1 MVQHSKN
8 MKKNK
13 RQFKAAFFDMD
24 GILIDSELY
33 WTKIEKKFAEKYG
46 LTYNQNY
53 RREIMGLSE
62 IELAQ
67 IVRQKFKVKKS
78 IKQILAE
85 RNKTALIIY
94 QKWAQPL
101 PGALS
106 LIKKIKQRGLK
117 TALVSSSPWNWINPI
132 LRRFKL
138 RKQLDAI
145 ISAEDML
152 DNHGKPHP
160 AIYLFAAQRLK
171 VEPKDCLVFED
182 SVNGIKAAKAAG
194 MFCVAVPDK
203 RWVKDRQGIA
213 VADVV
218 AGSLRD
224 KKISKILD
232 I

>member
-1 MVQHSKN
+1 

-13 RQFKAAFFDMD
+13 RQFNAAFFDMD

-33 WTKIEKKFAEKYG
+33 WTEIEKKIARKYG
-46 LTYNQNY
+46 LVYNQNY

-67 IVRQKFKVKKS
+67 IMRQKFKVKKS
-78 IKQILAE
+78 VKQILAE
-85 RNKTALIIY
+85 RNKMALIIY
-94 QKWAQPL
+94 QKLARLL

-106 LIKKIKQRGLK
+106 LIKKIKQRGFK

-138 RKQLDAI
+138 KKYFDQI
-145 ISAEDML
+145 ISADDMK
-152 DNHGKPHP
+152 DKRGKPHP
-160 AIYLFAAQRLK
+160 AIYLFAAKKIGVR
-171 VEPKDCLVFED
+171 PKDCLVFED
-182 SVNGIKAAKAAG
+182 SVNGIKATKAAG